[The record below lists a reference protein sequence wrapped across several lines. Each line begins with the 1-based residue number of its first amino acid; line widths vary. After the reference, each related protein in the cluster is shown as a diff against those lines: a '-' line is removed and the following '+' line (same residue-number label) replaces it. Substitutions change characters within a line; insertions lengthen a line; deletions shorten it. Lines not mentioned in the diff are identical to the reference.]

1 MAILFAGTSPPARP
15 AISIAKDREW
25 PVPKTWTTPP
35 LPTDSASSAAAA
47 AMASVWVVDDLL
59 RCLRTGP
66 RPPRTG

>member
-47 AMASVWVVDDLL
+47 AMASGLGAHDLL
-59 RCLRTGP
+59 RRRRTGP
-66 RPPRTG
+66 QPPRTG

>member
-25 PVPKTWTTPP
+25 PVPNTWTTPP

-47 AMASVWVVDDLL
+47 AMASV
-59 RCLRTGP
+59 
-66 RPPRTG
+66 